1 MIVVLKYKEKEKGKV
16 DVISDGAE
24 KITKLDLSICRKED
38 LLKIK
43 LSRLS
48 IGERQGKEK
57 SKVAEKQTYFKAQ

>member
-1 MIVVLKYKEKEKGKV
+1 MIVVLKYKEIEKAKV
-16 DVISDGAE
+16 VVISYGAE

-48 IGERQGKEK
+48 IGERQE
-57 SKVAEKQTYFKAQ
+57 V